1 MVAALLDQVG
11 FSRRIGGML
20 NVGKTN
26 SVITDALVAANATLT
41 LLKAA
46 ITAAIVRPDDVPIGV
61 DVNDALDGGK
71 AIGVFSETHG
81 VTTVAALVALTD
93 APVGYRQGLR
103 A

>member
-1 MVAALLDQVG
+1 MAVAQLDRVG
-11 FSRRIGGML
+11 ASRRVGGML

-26 SVITDALVAANATLT
+26 SIITDALVAAQATLT

-46 ITAAIVRPDDVPIGV
+46 ITSGVVRPDDATIAV
-61 DVNDALDGGK
+61 DVNDALDLGK

-93 APVGYRQGLR
+93 APVGFRQGLR